1 MHFVLPQ
8 RIHRAET
15 TIQMSLYRVFF
26 QTGTVLMLLVVLLAI
41 GALWLTP
48 VAR

>member
-1 MHFVLPQ
+1 MHLVLPH

-15 TIQMSLYRVFF
+15 TMQVSLYRVLF

>member
-1 MHFVLPQ
+1 MHALLPH

-15 TIQMSLYRVFF
+15 TMKMSLYRVFF
-26 QTGTVLMLLVVLLAI
+26 QSGTVLMLLVVLLAV

-48 VAR
+48 LAR